1 MIINVDK
8 NCEGGLEFFKIHCL
22 ERASHSFFP
31 QLIQQWKK
39 LKAITTGLQLSFFW
53 SWGSSLPFMLGPWR
67 SGAGVNRALAFYL
80 SGQE

>member
-22 ERASHSFFP
+22 ERVYHSFSP

-39 LKAITTGLQLSFFW
+39 LKAITTESQPSF
-53 SWGSSLPFMLGPWR
+53 S
-67 SGAGVNRALAFYL
+67 
-80 SGQE
+80 